1 MKHKNDALAGLI
13 NVKPKSMKID
23 PSAVNPLSSI
33 DLGKSRL
40 SLFEANRPVDLVE
53 FVSANKALIHE
64 AFSKHGALLFRGF
77 KVEGENHFH
86 EFTHQ
91 LSHEL
96 MDYAEPST
104 PRSKVVEKV
113 YTSTEY
119 PKEQF
124 IAMHNEHSYST
135 SWPHKIWF
143 YCAQAPRIGGETPIA
158 DSRRVYAHIDPAIR
172 EEFIRKGV
180 MYVRN
185 FSNDLDLP
193 WSTVFQTDKK
203 EEVESYCRKANI
215 QFEWKADGNLRTKQ
229 ICQAV
234 IRHPQTQE
242 WVWFNQAHL
251 FHVSN
256 LEAHVQAYL
265 MEHCGEANL
274 PRNTFF
280 GDGTPIPMSYLQ
292 EIRNAYELS
301 KMAFPWKDG
310 DVLMLDNMLYAHGR
324 NPFDGPRKI
333 LVAMAEPVHFK
344 DIEKGKHAG
353 ATADSHEAVA
363 AARKNTSQFF
373 SAQQS
378 DDSDHQIVKYKLA
391 AAYRIMVNESLDE
404 GGISGHI
411 SMRVPGEPEAFWV
424 NPFGLLADEV
434 TPENLI
440 KVDKTGKV
448 LEGDYPA
455 NVAGFCIH
463 AAIHEAYPEINC
475 VVHTHSP
482 WGTLFTALD
491 RKVEAIDQNCC
502 LFFENQSYYDQ
513 FNGPVNDPEDAVRLA
528 KALDHKDVI
537 LLRNHGSITCGNT
550 IEAAVVRM
558 VALEKAYRLN
568 VLSLQVP
575 DIKLVPPDTARITRD
590 WIGND
595 MAFAI
600 EFNALLRKA
609 ERSYPEFKQFRPQQF
624 KSIV

>member
-1 MKHKNDALAGLI
+1 MKHKNDALAGLMSI
-13 NVKPKSMKID
+13 KPKSMKID
-23 PSAVNPLSSI
+23 PSAVNPLSFL

-40 SLFEANRPVDLVE
+40 SLFQANRPVDLVE
-53 FVSANKALIHE
+53 WVSVNKNLIDE
-64 AFSKHGALLFRGF
+64 AFLKHGALLFRGF
-77 KVEGENHFH
+77 KVEGEKQFNV
-86 EFTHQ
+86 FTQQ
-91 LSHEL
+91 LSTEL

-143 YCAQAPRIGGETPIA
+143 YCAQAPLIGGETPIA
-158 DSRRVYAHIDPAIR
+158 DSRKVYEKIDPAVR

-193 WSTVFQTDKK
+193 WSVVFQTYKK
-203 EEVESYCRKANI
+203 EEVEAYCRKANI
-215 QFEWKADGNLRTKQ
+215 AFEWKTDGNLRTKQ

-234 IRHPQTQE
+234 IQHPQTQE
-242 WVWFNQAHL
+242 SVWFNQAHL

-265 MEHCGEANL
+265 MEQCGESNL
-274 PRNTFF
+274 PRNTYF
-280 GDGTPIPMSYLQ
+280 GDGTPIPMNYLQ

-301 KMAFPWKDG
+301 KMTFPWQEG

-333 LVAMAEPVHFK
+333 LVAMAEAVHFQ
-344 DIEKGKHAG
+344 DIDTLRQASASTSHA
-353 ATADSHEAVA
+353 AVA
-363 AARKNTSQFF
+363 KARKNTSQFF
-373 SAQQS
+373 SNQQS
-378 DDSDHQIVKYKLA
+378 DDTDHQIVKYKLA
-391 AAYRIMVNESLDE
+391 AAYRIMVSESLDE

-411 SMRVPGEPEAFWV
+411 SMRVPGEPESFWV

-434 TPENLI
+434 TPANLI
-440 KVDKTGKV
+440 KVDKTGNV

-463 AAIHEAYPEINC
+463 AAIHEAYPKINC

-502 LFFENQSYYDQ
+502 LFFENQSAYDQ

-537 LLRNHGSITCGNT
+537 LLRNHGSITCGTT

-575 DIKLVPPDTARITRD
+575 DVKLVSAETARLTRD

-600 EFNALLRKA
+600 EFNALLRKV
-609 ERSYPEFKQFRPQQF
+609 ERIYPEFKNSRPQQF
-624 KSIV
+624 KSIM

>member
-1 MKHKNDALAGLI
+1 MKQKNDALAGLI
-13 NVKPKSMKID
+13 NIKPKSIKID
-23 PSAVNPLSSI
+23 PSAVNPLSSL

-40 SLFEANRPVDLVE
+40 ATFQANRPIDIVE
-53 FVSANKALIHE
+53 WTDTNKVLIDE

-77 KVEGENHFH
+77 ALEGEKQFNV
-86 EFTHQ
+86 FTQH
-91 LSHEL
+91 LSNEL
-96 MDYAEPST
+96 MDYSEPST

-124 IAMHNEHSYST
+124 IAMHNEHSYSN

-143 YCAQAPRIGGETPIA
+143 YCSQAPLTGGETPIA
-158 DSRRVYAHIDPAIR
+158 DSRRVYETIDPAIR

-185 FSNDLDLP
+185 FSNDMDLP
-193 WSTVFQTDKK
+193 WTVVFQTDKK
-203 EEVESYCRKANI
+203 EEAEAYCRKANI
-215 QFEWKADGNLRTKQ
+215 TFEWKADGNLRTKQ
-229 ICQAV
+229 VCQAA
-234 IRHPQTQE
+234 IQHPKTQE
-242 WVWFNQAHL
+242 WLWFNQAHL

-256 LEAHVQAYL
+256 LDPSIQSYL
-265 MEHCGEANL
+265 MEQCGEANL
-274 PRNTFF
+274 PRNTYF

-301 KMAFPWKDG
+301 KMAFPWKEG

-333 LVAMAEPVHFK
+333 LVAMAEPIHYQYK
-344 DIEKGKHAG
+344 DKNKQ
-353 ATADSHEAVA
+353 ADALNTSYDAVA
-363 AARKNTSQFF
+363 TARKNTAQFF
-373 SAQQS
+373 SNQQS
-378 DDSDHQIVKYKLA
+378 DDKDHALVKYKLA
-391 AAYRIMVNESLDE
+391 AAYRIMVSESLDE

-411 SMRVPGEPEAFWV
+411 SMRVPGEPESFWV

-434 TPENLI
+434 TPDNLI
-440 KVDKTGKV
+440 KVDKTGKI

-463 AAIHEAYPEINC
+463 AAIHEAYPAINC

-502 LFFENQSYYDQ
+502 LFFENQASYDQ
-513 FNGPVNDPEDAVRLA
+513 FNGPVNDAEDAIRLA

-558 VALEKAYRLN
+558 VALEKAFRLN

-575 DIKLVPPDTARITRD
+575 DIKLIAAETARLTRD

-609 ERSYPEFKQFRPQQF
+609 ERVYPELKKFRPQHF